1 MIFNKGNYKIYL
13 GLVLA
18 FTVGCDGKVITN
30 NSKDIDLIN
39 KFCLNKEPNV
49 NLDINKYLPSE
60 SSMENPIKKNLGI
73 SVVNFFDK
81 IQNGKKLDNMNIYEN
96 QGYIDIIDDNYDSI
110 GRIIIIPDGE
120 YVKYINLEVRSAP
133 DIFKKE
139 ILKKTIV
146 GVINVLNNHGDSEI
160 AYNKMLGNLLVNMK
174 NGVFNLKNGIYSGSF
189 KDNEI
194 VYEISTINKKFIAS
208 KVASGEIKDV
218 NCKTRKYHNYSD
230 IELSIFSIYRK

>member
-13 GLVLA
+13 GLILA
-18 FTVGCDGKVITN
+18 FTVSCDGELITN

-39 KFCLNKEPNV
+39 NFCLNKEPNV

-81 IQNGKKLDNMNIYEN
+81 IQTEKALDNLNIYEN
-96 QGYIDIIDDNYDSI
+96 QGYIDIVDENYDSI
-110 GRIIIIPDGE
+110 ARIIIIPDGK

-146 GVINVLNNHGDSEI
+146 DVINILNNHGDSEI
-160 AYNKMLGNLLVNMK
+160 AYNKMLEDLLVNMK

-194 VYEISTINKKFIAS
+194 VYEILTINKKFIAS
-208 KVASGEIKDV
+208 KGLCCTKI
-218 NCKTRKYHNYSD
+218 
-230 IELSIFSIYRK
+230 

>member
-13 GLVLA
+13 GLVLTFA
-18 FTVGCDGKVITN
+18 VGCDGKVITN

-81 IQNGKKLDNMNIYEN
+81 IQNGKALDNMNIYEN
-96 QGYIDIIDDNYDSI
+96 QGYIDIIGNNYDSI
-110 GRIIIIPDGE
+110 GRIIIIPDGK

-146 GVINVLNNHGDSEI
+146 DVINVFNNHGDSEI
-160 AYNKMLGNLLVNMK
+160 AYNKMLEDLLVNMK
-174 NGVFNLKNGIYSGSF
+174 NGVFNLKMVSIQVLLKIMKLYMRFQQLIKNLLLL
-189 KDNEI
+189 KLVMVKLRMLI
-194 VYEISTINKKFIAS
+194 VKLENTMIIVI
-208 KVASGEIKDV
+208 
-218 NCKTRKYHNYSD
+218 
-230 IELSIFSIYRK
+230 

>member
-81 IQNGKKLDNMNIYEN
+81 IQNGKTLDNMNIYEN

-160 AYNKMLGNLLVNMK
+160 AYNKMLGDLLVNMK
-174 NGVFNLKNGIYSGSF
+174 NGVFNLKMVSIQGLLKIMKLYMRFQQLIKNLLLL
-189 KDNEI
+189 KLLVVKLRMLI
-194 VYEISTINKKFIAS
+194 VKLENTIII
-208 KVASGEIKDV
+208 VI
-218 NCKTRKYHNYSD
+218 
-230 IELSIFSIYRK
+230 